1 MSGSSRGRAI
11 RWLGALGRA
20 GRAVGKRVYALALI
34 GLIGYS
40 SFLAFRYLVYTLMLP
55 AEAPAQVTQLPRR
68 LDRRVLETD
77 RAAWAGLRTAE
88 HARAP
93 LSHYHRLD
101 TWIQPDRANN
111 CTTSGCHPPL
121 PHAERKEVRAFLNMH
136 ATSLHCGVCHMQTEE
151 QPLNLTWYD
160 PATGASRGVPAVLET
175 YAKLLSIEDQPGG
188 YDEDARRVLVD
199 LLRRAA
205 VEAQDGEILTTLA
218 DHLRR
223 LSPEAVETADF
234 LAGARAVLPRY
245 FRGEYGAKLAL
256 RGADTEAPILAHPG
270 VEREIEPYRA
280 AAGAMTDAER
290 KNLVDRLH
298 PLRRTEALECSDCH
312 ADGGI
317 VDFAA
322 AGYPPQR
329 VRELTGSIVA
339 RMIQHISDG
348 SPFYLPEFLTAPGT
362 GEPER
367 GEGSSP

>member
-1 MSGSSRGRAI
+1 MSGSSTGRAA
-11 RWLGALGRA
+11 RWGSALGRA
-20 GRAVGKRVYALALI
+20 ARTLAKRGYALALI
-34 GLIGYS
+34 GLIAYS

-68 LDRRVLETD
+68 LDSRVIETD
-77 RAAWAGLRTAE
+77 RAAWAGLRTVE

-136 ATSLHCGVCHMQTEE
+136 ATSMHCGVCHMQTDEP
-151 QPLNLTWYD
+151 PLNLTWYD
-160 PATGASRGVPAVLET
+160 PATGASRGAPAVLDA
-175 YAKLLSIEDQPGG
+175 YAKLLSVEAHPDRF
-188 YDEDARRVLVD
+188 DEDARRMLVD

-205 VEAQDGEILTTLA
+205 VEAQDGEILVTLA
-218 DHLRR
+218 DHLSR
-223 LSPEAVETADF
+223 LSPEAVETTDI

-256 RGADTEAPILAHPG
+256 RGADAEAPILAHPG
-270 VEREIEPYRA
+270 VESEVERFRA
-280 AAGAMTDAER
+280 AVAMTDAER
-290 KNLVDRLH
+290 KDLVDRLH
-298 PLRRTEALECSDCH
+298 PLRRTEALICSDCH
-312 ADGGI
+312 ADGGV

-322 AGYPPQR
+322 VGYPPQR

-348 SPFYLPEFLTAPGT
+348 SPFYLPEFLTAPGS
-362 GEPER
+362 GEPQA
-367 GEGSSP
+367 GEGSAP